1 MVRCVDRLTV
11 SPLCVKDDKCS
22 VAGSLQ
28 TIVKL
33 LENTQ
38 FQKLLNIHNII
49 QSVQCF
55 QCPPAPLCCDAKIL
69 VREVSDY
76 IIFSSSAFSKVL
88 NRGYW
93 FVRENTVTKA
103 SRHSQHYPVGSVL
116 SMSSRAT
123 VLRCQNP
130 RS

>member
-11 SPLCVKDDKCS
+11 SQLKADDN
-22 VAGSLQ
+22 VTGSLQ

-38 FQKLLNIHNII
+38 FQKLLDIHNII

-69 VREVSDY
+69 VREVS
-76 IIFSSSAFSKVL
+76 AFCFT
-88 NRGYW
+88 Y
-93 FVRENTVTKA
+93 
-103 SRHSQHYPVGSVL
+103 HYE
-116 SMSSRAT
+116 
-123 VLRCQNP
+123 
-130 RS
+130 

>member
-1 MVRCVDRLTV
+1 MFSISKNADSGEMVRCVDRLTV

-22 VAGSLQ
+22 VAGSLK

-38 FQKLLNIHNII
+38 FQKLLDIHNII

-76 IIFSSSAFSKVL
+76 IIFSSSAYSIVL
-88 NRGYW
+88 NRGFY
-93 FVRENTVTKA
+93 
-103 SRHSQHYPVGSVL
+103 
-116 SMSSRAT
+116 
-123 VLRCQNP
+123 
-130 RS
+130 

>member
-1 MVRCVDRLTV
+1 MLSEFSTFAHTYANNLIFIIADSDEMVRCVDRLTE
-11 SPLCVKDDKCS
+11 SPLCVKDDKCGS

-38 FQKLLNIHNII
+38 FQKLLDIHNII

-69 VREVSDY
+69 VREVS
-76 IIFSSSAFSKVL
+76 
-88 NRGYW
+88 
-93 FVRENTVTKA
+93 EN
-103 SRHSQHYPVGSVL
+103 
-116 SMSSRAT
+116 
-123 VLRCQNP
+123 
-130 RS
+130 

>member
-38 FQKLLNIHNII
+38 FQKLLDIHNII

-76 IIFSSSAFSKVL
+76 IIFSPSAYSRVL
-88 NRGYW
+88 NLVIWGIFW
-93 FVRENTVTKA
+93 FLACFLLWYVQLTEYIHLCWIRT
-103 SRHSQHYPVGSVL
+103 
-116 SMSSRAT
+116 
-123 VLRCQNP
+123 
-130 RS
+130 

>member
-38 FQKLLNIHNII
+38 FQKLLDIHNII

-76 IIFSSSAFSKVL
+76 IIFSSSAYSRVL
-88 NRGYW
+88 NLGIWGKGIRNCYI
-93 FVRENTVTKA
+93 VRQHTVPNFHFNEFDA
-103 SRHSQHYPVGSVL
+103 D
-116 SMSSRAT
+116 A
-123 VLRCQNP
+123 LRDNIGKKT
-130 RS
+130 SL